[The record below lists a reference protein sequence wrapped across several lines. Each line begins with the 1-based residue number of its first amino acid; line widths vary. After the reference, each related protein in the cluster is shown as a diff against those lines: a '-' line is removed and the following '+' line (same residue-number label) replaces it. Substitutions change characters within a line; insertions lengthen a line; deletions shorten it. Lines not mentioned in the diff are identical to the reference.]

1 MKKLFCMLMAAVLLL
16 GLCACGQQESA
27 EEAKEWSRAGYFTN
41 DNGDMLSVVWMEEI
55 DEPGWYVGVMLGEI
69 MAGGTLPQEGSS
81 LHGSLE
87 SMDEGTKPLTV
98 TLSEEGKDG
107 LLLEVEGGES
117 FHFVPSQLPEA
128 KIIVTVNT
136 EGWGN
141 IAYAIGAEAPEI
153 DPERPYQTA
162 QINLAEPETYTFVAW
177 PHAGN
182 VFQEWMKNG
191 EEFSEEPQITVEL
204 TESADFVAVFEEDAD
219 WQNPVMNFV
228 GEYQSGRAH
237 ALVECWDK
245 DEAMITID
253 WGSSA
258 WETARWLIGGK
269 LDLETLSI
277 AYEGCSKSIL
287 TFDEKGEVKS
297 QETVYEDGTGTITFH
312 DDGTFTWHED
322 QSEYG
327 EDLVFEWLPVEPEG
341 DEDELP
347 INMSN
352 PWREIT
358 EEEARNF
365 FTFGYVVPEG
375 AENVVWSVLESA
387 DANPLLQLSF
397 DLNGQHYTA
406 RMQATDDPEADISGM
421 FYAWADTR
429 EIALQNW
436 GEGEITAVF
445 SRFVGENEYDA
456 ELCTWFDA
464 ETGISYAV
472 GVQSED
478 LEGFDLQAI
487 VEAMAPVIEE
497 A

>member
-1 MKKLFCMLMAAVLLL
+1 MKKRFCMLMAAVLLL
-16 GLCACGQQESA
+16 GLCACGQESA
-27 EEAKEWSRAGYFTN
+27 EEAKEWSRSGYFTN
-41 DNGDMLSVVWMEEI
+41 ENGDMLSVVWMDEV
-55 DEPGWYVGVMLGEI
+55 DEPGWYVGVMLGET
-69 MAGGTLPQEGSS
+69 MGGAVLPQEGNS
-81 LHGSLE
+81 LHGKLE
-87 SMDEGTKPLTV
+87 TMDEGTEPIVVTV
-98 TLSEEGKDG
+98 SEEGKDG

-117 FHFVPSQLPEA
+117 YHFLPSEMTA
-128 KIIVTVNT
+128 ATIIVTVNT

-141 IAYAIGAEAPEI
+141 IAYAIGEEAPEI
-153 DPERPYQTA
+153 DPERPYQSA
-162 QINLAEPETYTFVAW
+162 QINLAEPDTYTFLAW
-177 PHAGN
+177 PQTGS
-182 VFQEWMKNG
+182 VFVKWTKNG
-191 EEFSEEPQITVEL
+191 EDFSTEAQITVEL
-204 TESADFVAVFEEDAD
+204 SESADFVAVFEEDAG

-269 LDLETLSI
+269 LDLEALSI

-287 TFDEKGEVKS
+287 TFDENGEVKS

-327 EDLVFEWLPVEPEG
+327 EDLVFEWLPGTDP
-341 DEDELP
+341 DELP
-347 INMSN
+347 INMIN
-352 PWREIT
+352 PWREIS
-358 EEEARNF
+358 EEEARSF
-365 FTFGYVVPEG
+365 FPSGFVVPEG
-375 AENVVWSVLESA
+375 AEDVVWSVMEWA

-397 DLNGQHYTA
+397 DLDGQHYTA
-406 RMQATDDPEADISGM
+406 RMQATDEAETDISGM
-421 FYAWADTR
+421 YYDWADTR
-429 EIALQNW
+429 ENKLQNW
-436 GEGEITAVF
+436 GEGELTATL

-472 GVQSED
+472 GVTAENLD
-478 LEGFDLQAI
+478 GFDLLAV